1 MNDSKPKLLLVG
13 AGNVA
18 WHLAPVLQKAGY
30 DIVQVY
36 SRTMESAGEVADHL
50 GIPGTDKIQDLS
62 RDADMLLMTV
72 ADDAIETVLQDIPGK
87 YPYIVHTSGSMPA
100 GILRKHAQHYGVMYP
115 LMTFTKERPLDMK
128 EVPFFLESG
137 DQQIKEILE
146 EMATKISG
154 RVYNILFEERKKLH
168 VAAIIATNFSNHMYH
183 LASEY
188 LQNEGLDFEMLK
200 PLIRETTAKALSIP
214 PETAQTGPARRG
226 DSKIINS
233 HLELLAG
240 NPELQKLYTF
250 VSDSIRRKYF
260 SKE

>member
-1 MNDSKPKLLLVG
+1 
-13 AGNVA
+13 
-18 WHLAPVLQKAGY
+18 
-30 DIVQVY
+30 
-36 SRTMESAGEVADHL
+36 
-50 GIPGTDKIQDLS
+50 
-62 RDADMLLMTV
+62 
-72 ADDAIETVLQDIPGK
+72 
-87 YPYIVHTSGSMPA
+87 
-100 GILRKHAQHYGVMYP
+100 
-115 LMTFTKERPLDMK
+115 MK
-128 EVPFFLESG
+128 EIPFFLESG
-137 DQQIKEILE
+137 DPQTKEVLE

-154 RVYNILFEERKKLH
+154 RVYHLPFEERKKLH
-168 VAAIIATNFSNHMYH
+168 VASVIATNFSNHMYH
-183 LASEY
+183 LAAEY